1 MLAAARGVIV
11 AEFFDTGESRAL
23 PRTRCPQAAA
33 LVAALTDPDRGWDAI
48 VIGSRSGVLR
58 QPVRVDGAA
67 VRALRCRAVNAGS
80 GRKGGL
86 AR

>member
-33 LVAALTDPDRGWDAI
+33 LVAALTDPDRGGTRSLSGVGAAFY
-48 VIGSRSGVLR
+48 GSRYASMAPLFEHYGV
-58 QPVRVDGAA
+58 
-67 VRALRCRAVNAGS
+67 
-80 GRKGGL
+80 GL
-86 AR
+86 